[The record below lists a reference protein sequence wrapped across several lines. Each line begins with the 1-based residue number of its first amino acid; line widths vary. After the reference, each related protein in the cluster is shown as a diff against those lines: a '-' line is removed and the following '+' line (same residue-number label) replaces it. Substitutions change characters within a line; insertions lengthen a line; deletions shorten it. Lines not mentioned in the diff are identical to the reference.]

1 MEMAVT
7 ISLRV
12 SIDGRGANLNEICA
26 AARQSVVEELTP
38 RVVEAV
44 IEEVQVRVLEALVA
58 KGSRQAHAEWGSHE
72 DKRQPGRRCRHRS
85 FRRQGY
91 RSRKRR
97 VRTDV
102 GEVEFRVGYL
112 ECTGCGKRV
121 APILQ
126 VLRLEP
132 RASRSAGLERV
143 VCEAVA
149 ETSYRRGEAAIEA
162 RGSAPVPRS
171 SAHRWVAGRELP
183 ESPAQ
188 EAVTGMADATAF
200 KKHPGERG
208 QLRVVLGLD
217 GQNRPIPLGCYAG
230 QSWQEI
236 GRKVARRLR
245 DGGIQLELFTSDG
258 ELGLDEHLASR
269 LGTLGQRCTWHMAR
283 DLYFALAKS
292 KASSKD
298 RQHFPRQLAGLVGIE
313 LPEGSWEAIRPED
326 KEDLVRQVAE
336 KRAQIE
342 ELIADFRTKRYWRA
356 VHYLERALGRIF
368 AHVELWLETGI
379 VAPRT
384 TSVLENI
391 LRELGRRIK
400 KLGYNWGDKGA
411 AQMSNIVMLRRYD
424 PETWEAYWRQSLK
437 LHGRCRIRIEA
448 LRTEAA

>member
-1 MEMAVT
+1 MEMALT
-7 ISLRV
+7 ISLHV
-12 SIDGRGANLNEICA
+12 SIDDAGASLNEVCA
-26 AARQSVVEELTP
+26 AVRHSVVEELAA
-38 RVVEAV
+38 RIVETV
-44 IEEVQVRVLEALVA
+44 IEKQQEQVLGVLTMKGRRRVP
-58 KGSRQAHAEWGSHE
+58 QQWGSHE
-72 DKRQPGRRCRHRS
+72 DKRRPGRQCRHRR

-91 RSRKRR
+91 RGRKRR

-102 GEVEFRVGYL
+102 GEVEFRVGYV
-112 ECTGCGKRV
+112 ECTGCGKRL
-121 APILQ
+121 APILK
-126 VLRLEP
+126 VLRVEP
-132 RASRSAGLERV
+132 RASRSGGLERV

-171 SAHRWVAGRELP
+171 SAHRWVVGRELP

-200 KKHPGERG
+200 KKHPGDRG

-217 GQNRPIPLGCYAG
+217 GRNRPIPLGCYAG

-258 ELGLDEHLASR
+258 ELGLDEHLASK

-292 KASSKD
+292 RASSKD
-298 RQHFPRQLAGLVGIE
+298 RRHFPGHLAGLVGIE
-313 LPEGSWEAIRPED
+313 LPEGSWETIRPED

-336 KRAQIE
+336 KRAQVE

-368 AHVELWLETGI
+368 AHVELWLATGI

-424 PETWEAYWRQSLK
+424 PETWEAYWRRSLE
-437 LHGRCRIRIEA
+437 LHGRCRIQIQ
-448 LRTEAA
+448 TIQTKAA